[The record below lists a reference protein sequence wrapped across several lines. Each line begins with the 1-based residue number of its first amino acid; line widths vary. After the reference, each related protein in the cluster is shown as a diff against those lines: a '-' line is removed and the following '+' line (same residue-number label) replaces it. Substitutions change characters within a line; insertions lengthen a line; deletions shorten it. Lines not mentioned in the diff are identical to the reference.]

1 MTSAIAAPRPTHR
14 PGARKSRVVRADALE
29 IADVVRVASDGGVVL
44 AGYVASDL
52 VAQAS
57 ETRSAER
64 SAEECR
70 VDVDC
75 EIPPTPQGLDVI
87 RLNRYAAFGWFDGC
101 ISHVFIGWLDAASA
115 GWTSNEA
122 MRCFEQVAVDMA
134 LFSPAWC
141 ALFLI
146 SMEAMMMD
154 TRLPLRAAVS
164 ARLKGEYSELLLGNL
179 AFWIPANAVVFGL
192 IPVDYRV
199 ATFSAIN
206 FAYTVLLSI
215 WAEGDKGKPEEA
227 GNTEKVETKEI
238 ETVDQI

>member
-1 MTSAIAAPRPTHR
+1 M
-14 PGARKSRVVRADALE
+14 
-29 IADVVRVASDGGVVL
+29 

-101 ISHVFIGWLDAASA
+101 ISHVFIGWLDVASA
-115 GWTSNEA
+115 GWTSNEVA
-122 MRCFEQVAVDMA
+122 RCFDQVVVDMA

-154 TRLPLRAAVS
+154 ARLPLRAAVS

-192 IPVDYRV
+192 VAVDYRV
-199 ATFSAIN
+199 AAFSAIN

-215 WAEGDKGKPEEA
+215 WAEGDKDKPQEA
-227 GNTEKVETKEI
+227 ADKEKVETKEI